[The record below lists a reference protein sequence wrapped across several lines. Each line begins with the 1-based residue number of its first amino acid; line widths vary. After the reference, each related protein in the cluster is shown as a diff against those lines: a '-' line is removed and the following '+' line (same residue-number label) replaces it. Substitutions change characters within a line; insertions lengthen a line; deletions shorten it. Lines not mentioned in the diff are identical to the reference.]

1 LEAAGAVGPAGKQP
15 STRSLFADFSSWYFI
30 LHLRAWCPFI
40 MDMDMDTEMDE
51 RDDQPVSTL
60 GLQGNSS
67 SYRPRGYQLEM
78 LEASRHQNIIVAV
91 CSFIPLMISLTLF
104 QMDTGSGKT
113 HM

>member
-1 LEAAGAVGPAGKQP
+1 
-15 STRSLFADFSSWYFI
+15 
-30 LHLRAWCPFI
+30 
-40 MDMDMDTEMDE
+40 MDLDTEMEMDE
-51 RDDQPVSTL
+51 RDDQPVSAL
-60 GLQGNSS
+60 GLLGTNGS